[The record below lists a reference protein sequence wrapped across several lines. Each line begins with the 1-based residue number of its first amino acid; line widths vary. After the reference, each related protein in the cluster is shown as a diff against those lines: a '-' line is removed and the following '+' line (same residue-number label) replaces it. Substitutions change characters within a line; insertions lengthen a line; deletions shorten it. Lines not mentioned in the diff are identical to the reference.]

1 MYHRVMQFSLFDNK
15 FLISLNVITQL
26 TLENEAI
33 LQIITYVALSFSIT
47 GILLTIIV
55 ESFIT

>member
-1 MYHRVMQFSLFDNK
+1 MSF
-15 FLISLNVITQL
+15 ITQL

-33 LQIITYVALSFSIT
+33 LQIITYVALSFSIN